1 MLTQSITGMTRRRWQ
16 ADRPFEGHTK
26 ASIQRKLKS
35 PAVRNTVREQVHQ
48 KLMLREREPIST

>member
-16 ADRPFEGHTK
+16 TERPFEGHIK
-26 ASIQRKLKS
+26 ASLQRKLKS

-48 KLMLREREPIST
+48 KLTLREREPIST